1 MGDSKIVVES
11 SRQNANVVGEC
22 LRSWNPKAVA
32 EVIEFRGETTIVVP
46 RELLRATAERC
57 REDAKLQYNL
67 LTDATCVDRYPAEP
81 RFELSYHLV
90 SIPKREKVR
99 LRVRL
104 GGNDAMVDSLVPV
117 WPGANW
123 LEREIFDLFGIRFT
137 GHPDL
142 RRILLPDDWEGYPLR
157 RDYPVE
163 GYRDVPSTGEMFR
176 KSSTP

>member
-67 LTDATCVDRYPAEP
+67 LSDATCVDRYPAEP

-104 GGNDAMVDSLVPV
+104 SGNDAVVDSLVPV

-163 GYRDVPSTGEMFR
+163 GYRDVPNTGEMFR
-176 KSSTP
+176 KSGTP